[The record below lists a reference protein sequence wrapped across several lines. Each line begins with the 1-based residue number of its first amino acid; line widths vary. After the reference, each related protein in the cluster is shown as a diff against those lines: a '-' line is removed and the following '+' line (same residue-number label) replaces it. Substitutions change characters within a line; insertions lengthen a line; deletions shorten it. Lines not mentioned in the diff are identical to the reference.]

1 MLTITSPFLSITI
14 PMADLTHVERSIL
27 AQLIGLSST
36 RKESFQA
43 LRSMPLFRKI
53 RPEEV
58 WASCP
63 NKAHDF
69 DTEVGVIMNDDTE
82 EGYEVA
88 EKFRN
93 LMPDALVS
101 PAIHRVS
108 GLCPCCHVTHT
119 VERQS
124 VMVKTVVGGIPFSQL
139 YAG

>member
-14 PMADLTHVERSIL
+14 PMADLTQVERSTL

-36 RKESFQA
+36 RKEAFQA
-43 LRSMPLFRKI
+43 LRLMPLFRKI
-53 RPEEV
+53 RFEEV
-58 WASCP
+58 WALCP

-69 DTEVGVIMNDDTE
+69 DTVVEIIMDDDTE
-82 EGYEVA
+82 EGCGA
-88 EKFRN
+88 ADKFRK

-108 GLCPCCHVTHT
+108 GLCPHCHITHT

-124 VMVKTVVGGIPFSQL
+124 IMVKTVVGGVPFSQL